1 MSSFGNWGNGSNP
14 APICADTSPFT
25 AWSDW
30 DASQRDLF
38 ILNHLGEVVFHQN
51 ISSGIPSDFESIII
65 NLVND
70 ISDCDST
77 QVCAEVLTCCD
88 DLLYPTACCADNC
101 DEPIDDVDNICS
113 EADCVDGEMNNE
125 DSCNPMECWNGEW
138 FQIVV
143 DCAEQMGIP
152 CDEGIYVSPPEDVCC
167 STCVQ
172 YGDCNQDG
180 SLNVLDVV
188 NLVNLVIQAQYDT
201 VSDVNQDGSLNVLDV
216 VQLVNIII
224 D

>member
-38 ILNHLGEVVFHQN
+38 ILNHLGEVVFHEN
-51 ISSGIPSDFESIII
+51 ISSGIPTDLESFVV
-65 NLVND
+65 NLASEV
-70 ISDCDST
+70 SDCNPELA
-77 QVCAEVLTCCD
+77 CAGVLTCCD
-88 DLLYPTACCADNC
+88 GLLYPTACCADNC
-101 DEPIDDVDNICS
+101 DEPIDDADDMCS
-113 EADCVDGEMNNE
+113 EQDCEDGEVNNE
-125 DSCNPMECWNGEW
+125 NPCNPMECWDGQW
-138 FQIVV
+138 FEIII
-143 DCAEQMGIP
+143 DCAEQMGVP
-152 CDEGIYVSPPEDVCC
+152 CNGGVYVSPPEDVCC

-224 D
+224 G